1 MALKTKTFKS
11 DTTSNQFYLQLTLE
25 ENSTSQTNNTS
36 SISYTLRLYSGS
48 WDFSQYKI
56 GHSIKLAEK
65 TVSSVKRANA
75 NQYSIGTNSSIT
87 IASGTTTISHNS
99 DGSKNMSVAFSIDMA
114 KDSWTPGKISVSG
127 KSMALTTIPRASTV
141 SCSTAN
147 IGSNATITINR
158 ASSSFTHKLSYTF
171 GNLDGTIVTE
181 TSKTSVAWKIPTS
194 FYEIISNSKS
204 GTGTITCDTYNG
216 RTNIGTKTCTFTATV
231 SESASRPTLSPT
243 VVDNNSTTIAL
254 TGDNTK
260 FIKYYSNAAVA
271 TGAKARNSAALKS
284 QKITCGSKSISKASG
299 TINAV
304 ESGSFKFSA
313 TDSRGYTTSQTVTKT
328 LINYVKLTCDLQ
340 KSTPNA
346 SGNFT
351 LTVKGNYFNGSFGA
365 TNNTLTIQYR
375 YKENGGT
382 YSNWKTINA
391 TLSGNTYTA
400 KDNLTGLDYQKTY
413 VFQARATDKLSTKTT
428 NEISIKSLPVFDWG
442 KNDFKVNGDFRVTG
456 KTTLDGNLTGKYL
469 TGTWLQ
475 TTAATDLNNTPPKV
489 AVLDNSG
496 WIYSRTPDE
505 LKSDMGLSNSDIELS
520 VYKDPNSGVLRLK
533 NFSYTAKYVP
543 VIQAVFVR
551 IFGTINDDMNT
562 GHDYTIINITSNGP
576 NWRTALSA
584 KGAKQFMAEAK
595 SDSIAIRPFES
606 GIKNYDIY
614 IAGFW
619 FV

>member
-11 DTTSNQFYLQLTLE
+11 NTTSNQFYLELTLK

-36 SISYTLRLYSGS
+36 SISYTLKLYSGS
-48 WDFSQYKI
+48 WDFSLYKI

-65 TVSSVKRANA
+65 TVSSVERANA

-99 DGSKNMSVAFSIDMA
+99 DGSKNMSIAFSIDMA
-114 KDSWTPGKISVSG
+114 KDSWTPGAISVSG
-127 KSMALTTIPRASTV
+127 KSMALTSIPRASTV

-158 ASSSFTHKLSYTF
+158 ASSSFTHTLSYTF
-171 GNLDGTIVTE
+171 GGLDDTIVTK
-181 TSKTSVAWKIPTS
+181 TNKTSVPWTIPTS
-194 FYEIISNSKS
+194 FYAEIPNSKS

-216 RTNIGTKTCTFTATV
+216 STKIGTKTCTFTAKV
-231 SESASRPTLSPT
+231 SESASKPTLSPT

-260 FIKYYSNAAVA
+260 FIKYYSNAAVT
-271 TGAKARNSAALKS
+271 TGAEARNSATLKS
-284 QKITCGSKSISKASG
+284 QKITCGSKSISSASG
-299 TINAV
+299 TINKV

-313 TDSRGYTTSQTVTKT
+313 TDSRGYTTSQTITKT

-340 KSTPNA
+340 KSTPDI

-382 YSNWKTINA
+382 YSNWETINA

-400 KDNLTGLDYQKTY
+400 TNNLTGLDYQKTY
-413 VFQARATDKLSTKTT
+413 VFQARATDKLATKTT
-428 NEISIKSLPVFDWG
+428 GEMSIKSLPIFDWG

-456 KTTLDGNLTGKYL
+456 ATTLDGNLTGKLFISQSITPKGWDMPANSSRGGEIEGKFNGYEGYTPILTSCYCTTSLYIGIINSWL
-469 TGTWLQ
+469 TGSYKPNDYGYTWHIDARNFASSII
-475 TTAATDLNNTPPKV
+475 TADFSIKIL
-489 AVLDNSG
+489 
-496 WIYSRTPDE
+496 WIKTS
-505 LKSDMGLSNSDIELS
+505 L
-520 VYKDPNSGVLRLK
+520 
-533 NFSYTAKYVP
+533 
-543 VIQAVFVR
+543 
-551 IFGTINDDMNT
+551 FG
-562 GHDYTIINITSNGP
+562 
-576 NWRTALSA
+576 
-584 KGAKQFMAEAK
+584 
-595 SDSIAIRPFES
+595 
-606 GIKNYDIY
+606 
-614 IAGFW
+614 
-619 FV
+619 

>member
-1 MALKTKTFKS
+1 MALQTKTFKS
-11 DTTSNQFYLQLTLE
+11 NTTSNQFYLELTLK

-36 SISYTLRLYSGS
+36 NISYTLKLYSGG
-48 WDFSQYKI
+48 WDFSLYKI

-114 KDSWTPGKISVSG
+114 KDSWTPGAISVSG

-158 ASSSFTHKLSYTF
+158 ASSSFTHTLSYTF
-171 GNLDGTIVTE
+171 GSLDGTIVTK
-181 TSKTSVAWKIPTS
+181 TSKTSVPWTIPTT
-194 FYEIISNSKS
+194 FYARIPNSKS

-216 RTNIGTKTCTFTATV
+216 STKIGTKTCTFTATV
-231 SESASRPTLSPT
+231 SESASKPTLSPT

-260 FIKYYSNAAVA
+260 FIKYYSNAAVT
-271 TGAKARNSAALKS
+271 TGAEARNSATLKS
-284 QKITCGSKSISKASG
+284 QKITCGSKSISSASG
-299 TINAV
+299 TINKV

-313 TDSRGYTTSQTVTKT
+313 TDSRGYTTSQTITKT

-340 KSTPNA
+340 KSTPDI

-382 YSNWKTINA
+382 YSNWETINA

-400 KDNLTGLDYQKTY
+400 TNNLTGLDYQKTY
-413 VFQARATDKLSTKTT
+413 VFQARATDKLATKTT
-428 NEISIKSLPVFDWG
+428 GEISVKSLPIFDWG

-456 KTTLDGNLTGKYL
+456 ATTLDGNLTGKLFISQSITPKGWDMPANSSRGGEIEGKFNGYEGYTPILTSCYCTTSLYIAIINSWL
-469 TGTWLQ
+469 TGSYSSKGNGYTWHIDARNFASS
-475 TTAATDLNNTPPKV
+475 TITA
-489 AVLDNSG
+489 
-496 WIYSRTPDE
+496 
-505 LKSDMGLSNSDIELS
+505 
-520 VYKDPNSGVLRLK
+520 
-533 NFSYTAKYVP
+533 NF
-543 VIQAVFVR
+543 
-551 IFGTINDDMNT
+551 
-562 GHDYTIINITSNGP
+562 IINILWIKTSLFG
-576 NWRTALSA
+576 
-584 KGAKQFMAEAK
+584 
-595 SDSIAIRPFES
+595 
-606 GIKNYDIY
+606 
-614 IAGFW
+614 
-619 FV
+619 